1 VGTTRS
7 IVQGAL
13 ESNLPAHATANIQP
27 QHPLASP
34 EPSNLRDSSH
44 HQHKSQA
51 FQPPPP
57 TATSPSRLSPS
68 SPNSNPSL
76 LLRPPRL
83 PLQSR
88 MQPPPRPPLA
98 PPRPL
103 LAPPRPPLAAP
114 QSRRPPPPDSP
125 APASWEAH
133 SGHNCW
139 QGYGAESDLEKPPGS
154 AAPNAMMRLVSCKEL
169 CLTTRGCEGVVFA
182 ADMIHGCYR
191 RAGISADLCQPSA
204 IYDLHI
210 LLPPSPPPATPPP
223 PAPEPTPPQ
232 RPVPR
237 PTPPPPM
244 AVAIDQINERFQSGH
259 PSNTLAEAGVLVH
272 QFDGLEDWDNG
283 RGYRPCHSGWCNGRY
298 DHVSVSL
305 INRQLPLVF
314 NDNGGIVL
322 STATRFNCAPPGP
335 EQPAPPDPASAS
347 RSACHA
353 PGHGPWPT
361 PWPKPARAAR
371 LAFGNAPPVTLANMI
386 ARNLPL
392 RRL

>member
-1 VGTTRS
+1 
-7 IVQGAL
+7 
-13 ESNLPAHATANIQP
+13 
-27 QHPLASP
+27 
-34 EPSNLRDSSH
+34 
-44 HQHKSQA
+44 
-51 FQPPPP
+51 
-57 TATSPSRLSPS
+57 
-68 SPNSNPSL
+68 
-76 LLRPPRL
+76 
-83 PLQSR
+83 
-88 MQPPPRPPLA
+88 
-98 PPRPL
+98 
-103 LAPPRPPLAAP
+103 
-114 QSRRPPPPDSP
+114 
-125 APASWEAH
+125 
-133 SGHNCW
+133 
-139 QGYGAESDLEKPPGS
+139 
-154 AAPNAMMRLVSCKEL
+154 MMSLVSCKEL

-204 IYDLHI
+204 TYDLHI

-322 STATRFNCAPPGP
+322 STATRFNCSFPHDGGT
-335 EQPAPPDPASAS
+335 QS
-347 RSACHA
+347 RSISSACGLRTAYPPNRLKECMQNQLVAHSREYNEFVVSAQYWDAHLPRVVEAIMFVRDASQAKKAHA
-353 PGHGPWPT
+353 AFVRRYGIRIPLVRYVPGMRFEDGESE
-361 PWPKPARAAR
+361 
-371 LAFGNAPPVTLANMI
+371 
-386 ARNLPL
+386 
-392 RRL
+392 